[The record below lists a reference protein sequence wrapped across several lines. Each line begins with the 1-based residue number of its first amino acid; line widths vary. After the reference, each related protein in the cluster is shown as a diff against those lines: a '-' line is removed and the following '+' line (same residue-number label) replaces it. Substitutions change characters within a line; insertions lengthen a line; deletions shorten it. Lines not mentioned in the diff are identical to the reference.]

1 MAQALM
7 GLKLAVEKAMVA
19 NKGKKP
25 STEIMAASLR
35 GSEWVSPAG
44 TIRMALS
51 NGQQAIQDTAI
62 GRTNWSEEN
71 QMVLLEDIQRFAATC
86 VNPPLNIKSEDWL
99 KSGFAGAKC
108 DSMSG
113 TDKKSKK

>member
-1 MAQALM
+1 MA
-7 GLKLAVEKAMVA
+7 A

-35 GSEWVSPAG
+35 DSEWVSPAG

-62 GRTNWSEEN
+62 GRTKWSEEKK
-71 QMVLLEDIQRFAATC
+71 MVLLKDIQRFAATC
-86 VNPPLNIKSEDWL
+86 VNPPLNVKSEEWL

-108 DSMSG
+108 DSQVAK
-113 TDKKSKK
+113 DKKPKK